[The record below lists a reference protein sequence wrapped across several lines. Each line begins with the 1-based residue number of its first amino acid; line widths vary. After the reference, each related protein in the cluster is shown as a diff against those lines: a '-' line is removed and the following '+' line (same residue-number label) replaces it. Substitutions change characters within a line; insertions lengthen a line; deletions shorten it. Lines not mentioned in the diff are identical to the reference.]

1 MRRLIAALAL
11 FQAPIAAAETPA
23 ASEATRR
30 ANAAVAATLPAD
42 AEDEDFAS
50 RGFIASWPEATIKDD
65 RGRIVWDFAAYDF
78 ATGAA
83 PETANPSLWRHA
95 RLLARHGLFKAHERV
110 YQVRG
115 FDASNMSIVLG
126 DNGLIIVDPLASVE
140 VARAGLALA
149 RKHLGERP
157 VLAVIYTHSHADHF
171 AGARGVVGPEDLKKG
186 RVRIIAPEGFLEHSV
201 SENVIAGPAMG
212 RRAAYQFGSRLSPG
226 PAGQLTSG
234 IGLAVSAGTRS
245 LIPPTEIIGKTGE
258 TLTIDGVKF
267 VFQLTPETEAP
278 AEMNF
283 FLPQFGALCLAENA
297 NASMHNVLTPRG
309 ALVRDSKRWADHL
322 TEALRMFGAD
332 AELVFASHAW
342 PRFGGDRVRDYVA
355 SHRDAYKYLH
365 DQTVRLMNNGRT
377 GEEIAEEIALPKA
390 LEGRWFNRGYYGTMR
405 HNSRAVYQR
414 YMGWYSGNPSDLDNL
429 PPEMVGPKYI
439 EFMGGEQE
447 VLKKAKASLDKGE
460 YRWVAEV
467 LKHLVFANPNNTEG
481 KLLLADALEQLGYQA
496 ESGPWRSVYLQGAYE
511 LRNGVPNVGGTV
523 TASPDTI
530 RAMSPSMLFDYLS
543 VRINPEKAAGKKMV
557 INMAFTDIEEKH
569 TLSLENSVLN
579 HTTRYAAKPDV
590 TITLSKKTL
599 DDIQLGQGTMEQK
612 IANGE
617 IKIEGD
623 QQTFSDFV
631 TLLDKFNFWF
641 NIVTP

>member
-115 FDASNMSIVLG
+115 FDVSNMSIVLG
-126 DNGLIIVDPLASVE
+126 DKGLIIVDPLTSVE

-171 AGARGVVGPEDLKKG
+171 AGARGVVGPEDLKNG

-201 SENVIAGPAMG
+201 SENLIAGPAMG

-258 TLTIDGVKF
+258 TLTIDGVTF

-414 YMGWYSGNPSDLDNL
+414 YMGWYDGNPAHLNEL
-429 PPEMVGPKYI
+429 PHEVSAPRYVAA
-439 EFMGGEQE
+439 MGGA
-447 VLKKAKASLDKGE
+447 KKVRKLAERAAGRGD
-460 YRWVAEV
+460 YRWAAE
-467 LKHLVFANPNNTEG
+467 LLDLAVFANAG
-481 KLLLADALEQLGYQA
+481 DAKARAMLADVEAQLAFQA
-496 ESGPWRSVYLQGAYE
+496 ESAIWRNMYLSAADE
-511 LRNGVPNVGGTV
+511 LRNGVAPGDPIAQSVDFIAATPSAMIFDLLAVRLAAERAPAEELRLNFEFPERKEVFAATVRNGVLVHEAGVRHAAPAATIALSRAAFLGAMFAGRPAEAKVTGDVGAFERFQT
-523 TASPDTI
+523 
-530 RAMSPSMLFDYLS
+530 LFD
-543 VRINPEKAAGKKMV
+543 A
-557 INMAFTDIEEKH
+557 
-569 TLSLENSVLN
+569 
-579 HTTRYAAKPDV
+579 PD
-590 TITLSKKTL
+590 
-599 DDIQLGQGTMEQK
+599 
-612 IANGE
+612 
-617 IKIEGD
+617 GD
-623 QQTFSDFV
+623 FD
-631 TLLDKFNFWF
+631 
-641 NIVTP
+641 IVTP